1 MIRPQR
7 GWVGE
12 SHPRTLSGNAPES
25 NERNAPDRKPDL
37 CASMWH
43 RLPAVT
49 GIGARLSWW
58 RSKQSG
64 TAVNEPSLSLLY
76 EGGRGGFLVY
86 EHHVGGGD
94 LCLPR

>member
-1 MIRPQR
+1 MIRSQR

-25 NERNAPDRKPDL
+25 NVRKAPDRNPDL

-49 GIGARLSWW
+49 GIGARS
-58 RSKQSG
+58 S
-64 TAVNEPSLSLLY
+64 
-76 EGGRGGFLVY
+76 
-86 EHHVGGGD
+86 
-94 LCLPR
+94 